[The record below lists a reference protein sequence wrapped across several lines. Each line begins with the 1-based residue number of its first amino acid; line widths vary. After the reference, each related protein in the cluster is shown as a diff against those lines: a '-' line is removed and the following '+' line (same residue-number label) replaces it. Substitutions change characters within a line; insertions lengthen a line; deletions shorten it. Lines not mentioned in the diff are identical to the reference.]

1 MGKAKS
7 DDDIARMMAM
17 LKRIDSNER
26 YAELIEES
34 ARITRMMVREPDFTR
49 RASLVKFVEAC
60 ERKLTFWRNR
70 PDWDICEVA
79 RLRKQFR
86 H

>member
-34 ARITRMMVREPDFTR
+34 ARVTRMMVAEPDLSR
-49 RASLVKFVEAC
+49 RCKLDKFVQAC
-60 ERKLTFWRNR
+60 DRKLAFWRNR
-70 PDWDICEVA
+70 PDWDINEVA
-79 RLRKQFR
+79 RLRRQFR